1 MQIGLRVD
9 TDTYSGTRVGV
20 PQLLD
25 SFARYGIT
33 ASFFFSVGPDNMGRH
48 VRRLFRKEFL
58 FKMLRTRATRLYGWD
73 VLLRGTLWPG
83 PVIAKVLVPLARRA
97 AQEGHEV
104 GLHAWDHHRWQ
115 EHVSE
120 LSPEDVAKEMNR
132 GFNKLAEMMGK
143 PPESF
148 ASPGWKCTNNVL
160 QEEQTH
166 GLRYGTDCRGTH
178 IFLPVVDGRRLEV
191 PQIPVTLPTYDE
203 VIGRNGITDRNYNA
217 HLLSQVRAD
226 RLNVLTVHAE
236 VEGMR
241 CRALFE
247 EFIKDAFEKGMTFS
261 RLCDLLPEDT
271 SVFPFGTVDQ
281 GHVPGREGWVA
292 VQN

>member
-9 TDTYSGTRVGV
+9 TDTYTGTRVGV

-25 SFARYGIT
+25 SFARYGVH

-48 VRRLFRKEFL
+48 IRRLFRKDFL
-58 FKMLRTRATRLYGWD
+58 VKMLRTRAASLYGWD

-83 PVIAKVLVPLARRA
+83 PMIAKLLPPLARRA
-97 AQEGHEV
+97 LQEDHEV

-115 EHVSE
+115 ERVSE
-120 LSPEDVAKEMNR
+120 FSRDDVAGEMNR
-132 GFNKLAEMMGK
+132 GFTKLVAVAGRS
-143 PPESF
+143 PESF
-148 ASPGWKCTNNVL
+148 ASPGWKCTDNVL
-160 QEEQTH
+160 FEEQAL

-178 IFLPVVDGRRLEV
+178 IFLPRIDGQRLHV

-203 VIGRNGITDRNYNA
+203 VIGRNGITDQNYNSF
-217 HLLSQVRAD
+217 LLDQVKAD
-226 RLNVLTVHAE
+226 GLNVLTIHAE

-241 CRALFE
+241 CRTLFE
-247 EFIKDAFEKGMTFS
+247 AFIEGAFKEGMAFS
-261 RLCDLLPEDT
+261 TLGDLLPEDT
-271 SVFPFGTVDQ
+271 SALPSGTVGQ

-292 VQN
+292 VQR